1 MHKVKKYIAEDL
13 KFSNQTIKEMKINSK
28 KFYNKIKE
36 RRSIREF
43 SKDKI
48 DINIIKNAILSAGS
62 APSGANL
69 QPWHFVVIKNKNVK
83 KKIRIEA
90 EKEEE
95 NFYKYKAPKEW
106 LDALTPLGTDENKKF
121 IENAPYLIA
130 IFEKKFSVSKNKKI
144 KNYYVKESVG
154 IATGI
159 LITCLHFFWLSN
171 VNTHAKPNDIS

>member
-69 QPWHFVVIKNKNVK
+69 QPWHFVVIKNKTVK
-83 KKIRIEA
+83 RRLE
-90 EKEEE
+90 
-95 NFYKYKAPKEW
+95 
-106 LDALTPLGTDENKKF
+106 
-121 IENAPYLIA
+121 
-130 IFEKKFSVSKNKKI
+130 
-144 KNYYVKESVG
+144 
-154 IATGI
+154 
-159 LITCLHFFWLSN
+159 
-171 VNTHAKPNDIS
+171 

>member
-83 KKIRIEA
+83 FYNNLSDLYKSEYFSNIEYVINFSSSYNYSRNYRTLITSSIVYVLKVLLRI
-90 EKEEE
+90 
-95 NFYKYKAPKEW
+95 
-106 LDALTPLGTDENKKF
+106 NKKKLKLF
-121 IENAPYLIA
+121 
-130 IFEKKFSVSKNKKI
+130 
-144 KNYYVKESVG
+144 
-154 IATGI
+154 
-159 LITCLHFFWLSN
+159 
-171 VNTHAKPNDIS
+171 

>member
-1 MHKVKKYIAEDL
+1 MHTVNSYIAEDL

-36 RRSIREF
+36 RRSIREL

-69 QPWHFVVIKNKNVK
+69 QPWHFVVIKNKTVK
-83 KKIRIEA
+83 KKIRVEA

-95 NFYKYKAPKEW
+95 NFYKYKAPQEW

-121 IENAPYLIA
+121 ILEDVIYW
-130 IFEKKFSVSKNKKI
+130 FS
-144 KNYYVKESVG
+144 
-154 IATGI
+154 
-159 LITCLHFFWLSN
+159 
-171 VNTHAKPNDIS
+171 